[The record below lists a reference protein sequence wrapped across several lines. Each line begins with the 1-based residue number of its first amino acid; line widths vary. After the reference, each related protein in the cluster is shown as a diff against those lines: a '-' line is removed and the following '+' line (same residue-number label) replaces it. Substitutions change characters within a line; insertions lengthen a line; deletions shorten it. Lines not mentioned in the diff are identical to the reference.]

1 MAVTTAIL
9 GGRFDPPHLGHIAL
23 ARAALTHFG
32 LDRLLVLV
40 VVDPGHKPAV
50 ASPEVRLELTRLA
63 FDSLPATVELDDHRF
78 TVDMLE
84 AHPLDDA
91 LFIIGADELAGFPG
105 WKEPKRVLEL
115 ARLGVATRPG
125 YPRERLDSV
134 LAQLD
139 RPERVELFELEPTPV
154 SSTEV
159 RELVSLGVPLDGLVP
174 PAVAARIGELSPLY
188 RGD

>member
-1 MAVTTAIL
+1 VAVTTAIL

-23 ARAALTHFG
+23 ARAALAHFG

-50 ASPEVRLELTRLA
+50 ASPEVRLELTRIA
-63 FDSLPATVELDDHRF
+63 FESLPATVELDDHRF
-78 TVDMLE
+78 TVDLLE
-84 AHPLDDA
+84 AHPLEDA
-91 LFIIGADELAGFPG
+91 LFLIGADEFADFLS
-105 WKEPKRVLEL
+105 WKEPRRVLEL

-125 YPRERLDSV
+125 YPRERLADV
-134 LAQLD
+134 LTQLD
-139 RPERVELFELEPTPV
+139 RPERVAFFELEPTPV

-159 RELVSLGVPLDGLVP
+159 RELVELGVPLDGFVP

>member
-1 MAVTTAIL
+1 VTVTTAIL
-9 GGRFDPPHLGHIAL
+9 GGRFDPPHLGHVAL
-23 ARAALTHFG
+23 ARAALAHFE

-40 VVDPGHKPAV
+40 VVDPGHKAAV
-50 ASPEVRLELTRLA
+50 APPDVRLELARLA
-63 FDSLPATVELDDHRF
+63 FDSLPATVELDNHRF
-78 TVDMLE
+78 TVDLLE
-84 AHPLDDA
+84 ARPLDDP
-91 LFIIGADELAGFPG
+91 LFLIGADELAGFLS
-105 WKEPKRVLEL
+105 WKEPMRVLEL

-125 YPRERLDSV
+125 YPRERLDAV
-134 LAQLD
+134 LGQLE

-159 RELVSLGVPLDGLVP
+159 RERVSLGAPLDGLVP